1 MYMNKI
7 KMECNF
13 YGIGQGLFSAGKITA
28 AMAIDNNKPASLVW
42 VYDCGSRSHSK
53 SSTCPDMSRSIMEF
67 ERDFYRGHR
76 QESVPVID
84 LLAISH
90 FDSDHISGVVDL
102 LAKFKVKR
110 VLLPHL
116 ALWKRLVYF
125 TSSGMAASSPY
136 YSFILDPVKYIN
148 SVAKHGVPNITIVFP
163 SDYKVGGDEDGNQDP
178 NQPPVLDDDGNFVLD
193 VDEGN
198 SIPPQI
204 GKNSVDYGQ
213 IYSWINA
220 GYRVGFLKRGG
231 LLRVKNFWEFV
242 PYNAQYKWTN
252 ATKAF
257 RVVIENL
264 CRQLLNSSG
273 ATTTS
278 ILNAIKKEY
287 DNTFGAGAYARNVIS
302 LFLYGRILISRRA
315 CNFHFCDGP
324 DVRTSNTLSSIYK
337 YNLDEISFFYT
348 GDGYVNTPKRW
359 SRIVSVLG
367 LARTS
372 NINVFQVMH
381 HGSRSN
387 WYSGLAAT
395 IDPAVSVFSADP
407 KGGGYGHP
415 HADVVKDFIH
425 HFPVLAERGKDVKIS
440 AEFLWT

>member
-1 MYMNKI
+1 MHMNKFE
-7 KMECNF
+7 MECNF
-13 YGIGQGLFSAGKITA
+13 YGIGQGLFSAGKITVE
-28 AMAIDNNKPASLVW
+28 MPMDNKPASLVW

-53 SSTCPDMSRSIMEF
+53 SSTCPDMSRSIAEF
-67 ERDFYRGHR
+67 EHNFYRGPK
-76 QESVPVID
+76 QDSVPVID

-110 VLLPHL
+110 ILLPHM

-125 TSSGMAASSPY
+125 TSSGMAASSSY

-148 SVAKHGVPNITIVFP
+148 GVAKHGTPNITIVFP
-163 SDYKVGGDEDGNQDP
+163 SDYKIGGDEDGNQDP
-178 NQPPVLDDDGNFVLD
+178 NQPPVLDDDGNFFLD

-198 SIPPQI
+198 NIPPQI

-213 IYSWINA
+213 INSWRTA
-220 GYRVGFLKRGG
+220 GYRVGFLNRGG
-231 LLRVKNFWEFV
+231 LLRVKNLWEFV
-242 PYNAQYKWTN
+242 PYNDQYKWSK
-252 ATKAF
+252 ATRAF
-257 RVVIENL
+257 RVIIENL
-264 CRQLLNSSG
+264 CSQLLNSSG
-273 ATTTS
+273 SATAS
-278 ILNAIKKEY
+278 ILSAIKQEY
-287 DNTFGAGAYARNVIS
+287 DKTFGAGSYARNVIS
-302 LFLYGRILISRRA
+302 LFLYGRMLPSRRA
-315 CNFHFCDGP
+315 CSSYHFRGIY
-324 DVRTSNTLSSIYK
+324 VRLPSSWSQIRK
-337 YNLDEISFFYT
+337 CKLGEISVFYT
-348 GDGYVNTPKRW
+348 GDGYVNTPRRW
-359 SRIVSVLG
+359 SKIVSVLG
-367 LARTS
+367 LERTS

-381 HGSRSN
+381 HGSRGN

-440 AEFLWT
+440 ARCLWQ